1 MSPIRSLL
9 VLAAA
14 ALPAACTH
22 DSFTPNINS
31 VVGDYHLQ
39 SLTTTDLGGPRD
51 WVALGAT
58 LTLSLAPNGTTS
70 GRLFMPGGGLGGSD
84 VDVSME
90 GTWTLAVATVE
101 FYPSYDT
108 LLRDVTFIASEN
120 RMIGDHAYGGSGV
133 SVRIILTK

>member
-1 MSPIRSLL
+1 MRPMRSI
-9 VLAAA
+9 LAVAVA

-58 LTLSLAPNGTTS
+58 LTISLAPNGTTS
-70 GRLFMPGGGLGGSD
+70 GRLFMPGAGSGGGD
-84 VDVSME
+84 VDVDLA
-90 GTWTLAVATVE
+90 GTWTLTGETVE
-101 FYPSYDT
+101 FITLYDS
-108 LLRDVTFIASEN
+108 LVREVTFVAGEN
-120 RMIGDHAYGGSGV
+120 RLVGNHAYGTSGV
-133 SVRIILTK
+133 SVRVVLTK